1 MPWFP
6 HYASSPLE
14 FILIVFLL
22 PLAFCPSWN
31 PIVPDVRAMQPERN
45 YQIPAAGSSTCLLFC
60 SACASEG
67 KSQGNCWLA
76 RDYSRFPFFDLGFRE
91 AGVKMAQMACLL
103 HPGFPTCG
111 ASWAWK
117 SAAHAVKSRGS
128 WEKAFLFF
136 SDTTT
141 RWRNEIEMEIRDYRK
156 VNIFF

>member
-1 MPWFP
+1 MYWAHKQSPCCQGLLVLGFHFPHLFLWFNRKKMSWFP

-14 FILIVFLL
+14 FIWIVCLL

-76 RDYSRFPFFDLGFRE
+76 RDYSRFPFFFWSGF
-91 AGVKMAQMACLL
+91 
-103 HPGFPTCG
+103 
-111 ASWAWK
+111 
-117 SAAHAVKSRGS
+117 SRGWSEDGIDCLPSTS
-128 WEKAFLFF
+128 WLSYVWGKLGLEV
-136 SDTTT
+136 SGSCC
-141 RWRNEIEMEIRDYRK
+141 EE
-156 VNIFF
+156 